1 MAGLSDFSLR
11 SGMLER
17 ICSDYIVVEYRLAC
31 IGSDIRQCSSVTSYL
46 LVLQVSG
53 ELSIAEE
60 RKLAG
65 SWRGA

>member
-31 IGSDIRQCSSVTSYL
+31 IGSDIRQCSVTSYL

>member
-11 SGMLER
+11 SGMLEG
-17 ICSDYIVVEYRLAC
+17 ICSDDIVVEYRLAC
-31 IGSDIRQCSSVTSYL
+31 IGSGIRQCSVTSYL

-53 ELSIAEE
+53 ELSIAEK

>member
-17 ICSDYIVVEYRLAC
+17 ICSVCIVAEYRLAC
-31 IGSDIRQCSSVTSYL
+31 IGTSGIRQCSVTAYL

-53 ELSIAEE
+53 EL
-60 RKLAG
+60 R
-65 SWRGA
+65 

>member
-1 MAGLSDFSLR
+1 
-11 SGMLER
+11 MLER

-31 IGSDIRQCSSVTSYL
+31 IGSDIRQCSVTSYL